1 MAAHIPPMQALRAF
15 DATARAQSLSRAAE
29 ALSLT
34 HGAISHQIKGLE
46 ADLGVRL
53 VERAGRGIRLTDAGA
68 RFATRIRS
76 ALTEIADAVRE
87 VSERRNPRHLGVSV
101 LPSFAAR
108 WLLPRIGHFI
118 ARHPDIDLDVNSNAG
133 LADFAREDIDVAIR
147 WGLGDWPGVVA
158 ELLMDDAYFPV
169 CSPRYAKGRL
179 PRTPADLASHTLLR
193 ADDEMWKSWFDA
205 AGLDWPEPTRGTVF
219 NDSAL
224 MLQAAADGQG
234 IALARSSL
242 IGNDLHNGILVR
254 LFDVVYRGPRKL
266 FLVYPPRAASAAKV
280 GYFRAWLQDEVAAD
294 AKRADLAFLKE
305 PRTSPQ
311 RRRATTK
318 RRRAVKR

>member
-1 MAAHIPPMQALRAF
+1 MQALRAF
-15 DATARAQSLSRAAE
+15 DATARAQSLTRAAE
-29 ALSLT
+29 ALNLT

-68 RFATRIRS
+68 RFAARVKG
-76 ALTEIADAVRE
+76 ALAEIAEAVRE
-87 VSERRNPRHLGVSV
+87 ASEQRNPRRLGVSV

-118 ARHPDIDLDVNSNAG
+118 ARHPDIDLEVHSNAG
-133 LADFAREDIDVAIR
+133 LADFAREDVDVAIR

-158 ELLMDDAYFPV
+158 EELMDDVYFPV
-169 CSPRYAKGRL
+169 CSPRLARGRL
-179 PRTPADLASHTLLR
+179 PRVPADLAQHTLLR
-193 ADDEMWKSWFDA
+193 ADDEMWKAWFDA
-205 AGLDWPEPTRGTVF
+205 AGLDWPEPTRGPAF

-242 IGNDLHNGILVR
+242 IGHDLHNGVLVR

-266 FLVYPPRAASAAKV
+266 FLVYPPRMAATSKV
-280 GYFRAWLQDEVAAD
+280 ALFRTWLRDEVAQD
-294 AKRADLAFLKE
+294 AKRADLAFLRKP
-305 PRTSPQ
+305 PRSP
-311 RRRATTK
+311 RRAKK
-318 RRRAVKR
+318 R